1 MKNSVIYRCHACSH
15 QNSMRGT
22 PQGYMKELCPPKIKL
37 IDNRSDPMKLT
48 IEMDSKPAIITE
60 NRDGNVKIDA
70 ITPEIE
76 EDVPPPMHAPATP
89 ATTGITLLD
98 SKKRKRNRPGA
109 KKAAESG
116 SSLIVVD
123 AENST
128 GTSNKRKRK
137 SWTSLKEIAERN
149 EQEHRHGISKSAIPF
164 VL

>member
-1 MKNSVIYRCHACSH
+1 
-15 QNSMRGT
+15 MRGT

-76 EDVPPPMHAPATP
+76 EDAPPMHAPATP

-123 AENST
+123 AGNST